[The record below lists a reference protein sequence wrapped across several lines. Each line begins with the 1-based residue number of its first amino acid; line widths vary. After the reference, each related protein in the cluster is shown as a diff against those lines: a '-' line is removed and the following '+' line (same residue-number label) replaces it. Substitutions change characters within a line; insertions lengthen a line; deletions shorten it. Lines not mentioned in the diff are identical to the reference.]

1 MQKADEL
8 IRSMKQQTDALVAS
22 DEKLQQFLI
31 WVNEKSLSVK
41 VSYKPAVIRA
51 VYVAIAVARDLGLF
65 FDPDRSRDIAFVFNL
80 DVYSN
85 NDFDIALDYNL
96 SRLLVRISDF
106 YIALDQHNYEM
117 IGSTDHALYML
128 FANIFA
134 LNLPLELRQALEK
147 VKEQRN
153 HRGYNIFSKMW
164 WQPNKIWI
172 NRLRKVM
179 IQYRNIGHD
188 WQFNQQQKKLLKEY
202 YEANKLLVDCLNS
215 DCNFTPAV
223 RSHIEDTLLLPI
235 VEIEQ
240 RGSC

>member
-1 MQKADEL
+1 MHKADYL
-8 IRSMKQQTDALVAS
+8 LRLMKQKTDDLVAT

-41 VSYKPAVIRA
+41 VPYKPLVIRA
-51 VYVAIAVARDLGLF
+51 FYIAIAVALDIGLP
-65 FDPDRSRDIAFVFNL
+65 FDHDRSRDIALVFNL

-106 YIALDQHNYEM
+106 YNALDQHNYEF
-117 IGSTDHALYML
+117 IGSSDHAVYML

-153 HRGYNIFSKMW
+153 YSGFNIFSKMW
-164 WQPNKIWI
+164 WQPKKIWI
-172 NRLRKVM
+172 KRLRAVM
-179 IQYRNIGHD
+179 VHHRNIGHD
-188 WQFNQQQKKLLKEY
+188 WQFSQQQKDLLKEY
-202 YEANKLLVDCLNS
+202 YDANKLLIDCLNS
-215 DCNFTPAV
+215 SNLSPEV
-223 RSHIEDTLLLPI
+223 RSQIEETLLLPI
-235 VEIEQ
+235 AEIEKY
-240 RGSC
+240 R

>member
-1 MQKADEL
+1 MQKADYLLRL
-8 IRSMKQQTDALVAS
+8 IKQQTDALVAK
-22 DEKLQQFLI
+22 DEKLQQFLM
-31 WVNEKSLSVK
+31 WVNQKSLSVS
-41 VSYKPAVIRA
+41 VPYKPVVIRA
-51 VYVAIAVARDLGLF
+51 VYVAIAVARDLGLP

-106 YIALDQHNYEM
+106 YFALDQHNYEM

-147 VKEQRN
+147 VKEQR
-153 HRGYNIFSKMW
+153 HQRGYNIFSKMW

-172 NRLRKVM
+172 KRLRDVM
-179 IQYRNIGHD
+179 IKHRNIGHN
-188 WQFNQQQKKLLKEY
+188 WQFSKEQKELLKQY
-202 YEANKLLVDCLNS
+202 YYANLLLVDCLNNNS
-215 DCNFTPAV
+215 DVIPAV

-235 VEIEQ
+235 AEIEKHK
-240 RGSC
+240 

>member
-1 MQKADEL
+1 MQKADYL
-8 IRSMKQQTDALVAS
+8 RRLMKQRTDALVAR
-22 DEKLQQFLI
+22 DEKLQQFLM

-41 VSYKPAVIRA
+41 VPYKPLVIRA
-51 VYVAIAVARDLGLF
+51 FYIAIAVARDLGLP
-65 FDPDRSRDIAFVFNL
+65 FDQDRSRDIALVFNL

-85 NDFDIALDYNL
+85 NDFDIALDFKL

-117 IGSTDHALYML
+117 IGSTNDALYML

-153 HRGYNIFSKMW
+153 YSGYNIFSKIW

-172 NRLRKVM
+172 KRLRYVM
-179 IQYRNIGHD
+179 IKHRNIGHD
-188 WQFNQQQKKLLKEY
+188 WQFNQQQK
-202 YEANKLLVDCLNS
+202 
-215 DCNFTPAV
+215 
-223 RSHIEDTLLLPI
+223 
-235 VEIEQ
+235 
-240 RGSC
+240 